1 MQAGCFFG
9 KSLRSSLCI
18 PAGCR
23 RLASTV
29 LFFPFSGLKHPRF
42 QRGKYFFA
50 PGPIVN
56 VATQRVLAAP
66 SAGTKR
72 NTCHQ
77 LGASVRTLW
86 QAALL
91 REVTCLYET
100 MPQSGLGAGAPF
112 RGLAMV
118 YHPIG
123 NVSFGRGW
131 RDLKPRFGVRF
142 SVVSFEFLHSITST
156 GQVSG
161 QLRASPEG

>member
-1 MQAGCFFG
+1 MGKVSVPPCVFLQGVEGWRAQCFSF
-9 KSLRSSLCI
+9 RF
-18 PAGCR
+18 
-23 RLASTV
+23 LASSILVFKGVNTS
-29 LFFPFSGLKHPRF
+29 LPS
-42 QRGKYFFA
+42 
-50 PGPIVN
+50 GPIVN